1 MYPDIWFIQTHHYL
15 PQGTGPVGFIGGSTT
30 TDEDEGGRLMYFV
43 KRGQFEFGSFNHE
56 EFLIIP
62 RRYAV
67 VVVVSPKI
75 LC

>member
-1 MYPDIWFIQTHHYL
+1 M
-15 PQGTGPVGFIGGSTT
+15 GFIGGSTI
-30 TDEDEGGRLMYFV
+30 TDEDEGGEGGRLMYFV
-43 KRGQFEFGSFNHE
+43 KRGQFEFGSFNDE
-56 EFLIIP
+56 QILVIP

>member
-1 MYPDIWFIQTHHYL
+1 M
-15 PQGTGPVGFIGGSTT
+15 GFIGGSTI
-30 TDEDEGGRLMYFV
+30 TDEDEGGGGGGGRLMYFV
-43 KRGQFEFGSFNHE
+43 KRGQFEFGSLNDE
-56 EFLIIP
+56 QILVIP